1 MGTKHIRH
9 TPLIY
14 SIENVY
20 QVQDKNGESL
30 EFDALMQKIKELQ
43 ERVRNYVKSQTT
55 EQFCGKLPK
64 MVDWRIDKQK
74 QLHTKN
80 V

>member
-1 MGTKHIRH
+1 MGVGTKHIRH

-20 QVQDKNGESL
+20 QVQDKDGESL

-43 ERVRNYVKSQTT
+43 ERVRN
-55 EQFCGKLPK
+55 
-64 MVDWRIDKQK
+64 M
-74 QLHTKN
+74 
-80 V
+80 